1 MGIYAHE
8 RNAVMFG
15 RSPLIGLVIAVVF
28 LTAGVRAD
36 EAGFKSLFNGK
47 DLQGWKYQKGAWAV
61 LDGTIHCTG
70 TSKTKNWLIWKGGE
84 PADFELRLQFKWV
97 KGNSGVQVRS
107 HETKPFYIR
116 GYQVEVAQ
124 QAVMGLWHHS
134 LAPAKYRSTLA
145 LAGQQV
151 HISTDGKKTVKQLAD
166 AEKVKSAYKGK
177 AWNDLVVIARGNKI
191 TQIINGV
198 TFSEVTDEDKA
209 HSYRKGLIALQ
220 DHGKGCLVA
229 FKNIRLRII
238 DQK

>member
-1 MGIYAHE
+1 MLGKELFIGFVVACVLISG
-8 RNAVMFG
+8 NA
-15 RSPLIGLVIAVVF
+15 
-28 LTAGVRAD
+28 RAD

-47 DLQGWKYQKGAWAV
+47 DLKGWKYQKGAWAV
-61 LDGTIHCTG
+61 QNGAIHCTG
-70 TSKTKNWLIWKGGE
+70 SSKTKNWLVWKGGE
-84 PADFELRLQFKWV
+84 PADFELRLQFKWT
-97 KGNSGVQVRS
+97 KGNSGVQIRS
-107 HETKPFYIR
+107 HETKPFYVR

-151 HISTDGKKTVKQLAD
+151 HISADGKKSVKQLAD
-166 AEKVKSAYKGK
+166 AEKVKAAYKEK
-177 AWNDLVVIARGNKI
+177 AWNDMVVIARGNKI

-198 TFSEVTDEDKA
+198 TFSEVTDEDKV
-209 HSYRKGLIALQ
+209 HSYHKGLIALQ

-229 FKNIRLRII
+229 FKNIRLKMI